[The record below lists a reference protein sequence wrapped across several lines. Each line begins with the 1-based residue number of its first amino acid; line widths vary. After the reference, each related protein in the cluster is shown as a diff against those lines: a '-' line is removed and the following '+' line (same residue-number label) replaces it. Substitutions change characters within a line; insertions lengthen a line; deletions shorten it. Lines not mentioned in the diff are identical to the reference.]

1 MDVGGDTQTQQMAAD
16 VRAPLIEVE
25 HLTRVFG
32 AREQKVTVLS
42 DLSFCVPA
50 GSLFGINGPSGSG
63 KSTLLNL
70 LTGLDRPTS
79 GRVIFGGEEL
89 RARTENQLARW
100 RGRHV
105 GIVFQFFQLI
115 PTLTALENVMLALE
129 LGGTG
134 KFTRGQWRERGMACL
149 AQVGAA
155 DFANRMPA
163 KLSGGQQQR
172 IAIARSLVNDPAVIV
187 ADEPTG
193 NLDSRSAHEVF
204 DTLAGLT
211 AQRKTVVFV
220 THATELASRS
230 TAGIELLD
238 GRIVAQHGGTTAIPE
253 SA

>member
-1 MDVGGDTQTQQMAAD
+1 MHHGEVGLNPPQDK
-16 VRAPLIEVE
+16 PLIDVE
-25 HLTRVFG
+25 HLTRAFG
-32 AREQKVTVLS
+32 NREQRVTVL
-42 DLSFCVPA
+42 DDVSFGVPR
-50 GSLFGINGPSGSG
+50 GSLFGIAGPSGSG

-79 GRVIFGGEEL
+79 GRVVFGGEEL

-129 LGGTG
+129 LGGAG
-134 KFTRGQWRERGMACL
+134 KVSRGQWRERGMACL

-172 IAIARSLVNDPAVIV
+172 IAIARPLVNDRAV
-187 ADEPTG
+187 
-193 NLDSRSAHEVF
+193 S
-204 DTLAGLT
+204 
-211 AQRKTVVFV
+211 
-220 THATELASRS
+220 
-230 TAGIELLD
+230 
-238 GRIVAQHGGTTAIPE
+238 
-253 SA
+253 

>member
-1 MDVGGDTQTQQMAAD
+1 
-16 VRAPLIEVE
+16 VRAEPLIEIQ

-32 AREQKVTVLS
+32 AREQKVTVLNN
-42 DLSFCVPA
+42 LSFGVPA

-79 GRVIFGGEEL
+79 GKVVFGGEEL

-115 PTLTALENVMLALE
+115 PTLTALENVLLALE
-129 LGGTG
+129 LGDTG
-134 KFTRGQWRERGMACL
+134 KFSRGQWRERGMACL

-193 NLDSRSAHEVF
+193 NLDSRSAHDVF

-211 AQRKTVVFV
+211 AHRKTVVFV

-238 GRIVAQHGGTTAIPE
+238 GRIVEQHGGATSIPE
-253 SA
+253 PA

>member
-1 MDVGGDTQTQQMAAD
+1 MASL
-16 VRAPLIEVE
+16 RAEPLIEIE

-32 AREQKVTVLS
+32 AREQKVTVLN
-42 DLSFCVPA
+42 DLSFSVPA

-79 GRVIFGGEEL
+79 GRVVFGGEEL
-89 RARTENQLARW
+89 KARTENQLARW

-129 LGGTG
+129 LGGAG
-134 KFTRGQWRERGMACL
+134 NFSRGQWRERGMACL

-155 DFANRMPA
+155 DFANRLPA

-193 NLDSRSAHEVF
+193 NLDSRSAHDVF

-211 AQRKTVVFV
+211 DHRKTVVFV

-238 GRIVAQHGGTTAIPE
+238 GRIVAQHGGATVIPQ
-253 SA
+253 SP

>member
-1 MDVGGDTQTQQMAAD
+1 MAQA
-16 VRAPLIEVE
+16 RAEPLIEVE

-32 AREQKVTVLS
+32 AREQKVTVLN

-79 GRVIFGGEEL
+79 GRVVFGGEEL
-89 RARTENQLARW
+89 KARTENQLARW

-115 PTLTALENVMLALE
+115 PTLTALENVLLALE
-129 LGGTG
+129 LGGAG
-134 KFTRGQWRERGMACL
+134 KFSRGQCRERGMARL
-149 AQVGAA
+149 AEVGAA
-155 DFANRMPA
+155 DFANRLPA

-172 IAIARSLVNDPAVIV
+172 IAIARSLVNDPALIV

-193 NLDSRSAHEVF
+193 NLDSRSAHDVF

-211 AQRKTVVFV
+211 DHRKTVVFV

-230 TAGIELLD
+230 TAEIELLD
-238 GRIVAQHGGTTAIPE
+238 GRIVAQHGGAMAIPQ
-253 SA
+253 SI

>member
-1 MDVGGDTQTQQMAAD
+1 MAQVGAE
-16 VRAPLIEVE
+16 PLIEVE

-32 AREQKVTVLS
+32 AREQKVTVLN

-79 GRVIFGGEEL
+79 GRVVFGGEEL
-89 RARTENQLARW
+89 KARTENQLARW

-129 LGGTG
+129 LGGAG
-134 KFTRGQWRERGMACL
+134 KFSRGQWRERGMACL
-149 AQVGAA
+149 AEVGAA
-155 DFANRMPA
+155 AFANRMPA

-193 NLDSRSAHEVF
+193 NLDSRSAHDVF

-211 AQRKTVVFV
+211 DHRKTVVFV
-220 THATELASRS
+220 THATELALRS

-238 GRIVAQHGGTTAIPE
+238 GRIVAQHGGATAIPQ
-253 SA
+253 SP

>member
-1 MDVGGDTQTQQMAAD
+1 MAHVSAG
-16 VRAPLIEVE
+16 PLIEVE

-32 AREQKVTVLS
+32 AREQKVAVLN

-79 GRVIFGGEEL
+79 GRVVFGGEEL
-89 RARTENQLARW
+89 RARSENQLARW

-129 LGGTG
+129 LGGAG
-134 KFTRGQWRERGMACL
+134 KFSRGQWRERGMACL
-149 AQVGAA
+149 AQAGAA

-193 NLDSRSAHEVF
+193 NLDSRSAHDVF

-211 AQRKTVVFV
+211 DHRKTVVFV

-238 GRIVAQHGGTTAIPE
+238 GRIVAQHGATANPQ
-253 SA
+253 SP

>member
-1 MDVGGDTQTQQMAAD
+1 MTP
-16 VRAPLIEVE
+16 VRAEPLIEVE
-25 HLTRVFG
+25 HLTRIFG
-32 AREQKVTVLS
+32 TREQKVTVLN

-79 GRVIFGGEEL
+79 GRVVFGGEEL

-129 LGGTG
+129 LGGAG
-134 KFTRGQWRERGMACL
+134 KFSGSQWRDRAMACL

-193 NLDSRSAHEVF
+193 NLDSRSAHDVF
-204 DTLAGLT
+204 DILAGLT
-211 AQRKTVVFV
+211 DQRKTVVFV

-238 GRIVAQHGGTTAIPE
+238 GRIVAQHGGATVIPQP
-253 SA
+253 A

>member
-1 MDVGGDTQTQQMAAD
+1 MAH
-16 VRAPLIEVE
+16 VRPEPLIEVE

-32 AREQKVTVLS
+32 AREQKVAVLS

-79 GRVIFGGEEL
+79 GRVVFGGEEL

-129 LGGTG
+129 LGGAG
-134 KFTRGQWRERGMACL
+134 KFSRGQWRERGMACL
-149 AQVGAA
+149 AQVGAT

-172 IAIARSLVNDPAVIV
+172 IAIARSLVNDPVVIV

-193 NLDSRSAHEVF
+193 NLDSRSAHDVF

-211 AQRKTVVFV
+211 AQNKTVVFV

-238 GRIVAQHGGTTAIPE
+238 GRIVAQHGGATAIPE

>member
-1 MDVGGDTQTQQMAAD
+1 MAHVSAG
-16 VRAPLIEVE
+16 PLIGVE
-25 HLTRVFG
+25 HLTRSFG
-32 AREQKVTVLS
+32 AREQKVAVLN
-42 DLSFCVPA
+42 DLSFSVPS
-50 GSLFGINGPSGSG
+50 GSLFSISGPSGSG

-79 GRVIFGGEEL
+79 GRVVFGGEEL

-129 LGGTG
+129 LGGAD
-134 KFTRGQWRERGMACL
+134 KFSRGQWRERGMACL

-193 NLDSRSAHEVF
+193 NLDSRSAHDIF

-211 AQRKTVVFV
+211 DQRKTVVFV

-230 TAGIELLD
+230 TAGIALLD
-238 GRIVAQHGGTTAIPE
+238 GRIVAQHGGATAVPQ
-253 SA
+253 SP